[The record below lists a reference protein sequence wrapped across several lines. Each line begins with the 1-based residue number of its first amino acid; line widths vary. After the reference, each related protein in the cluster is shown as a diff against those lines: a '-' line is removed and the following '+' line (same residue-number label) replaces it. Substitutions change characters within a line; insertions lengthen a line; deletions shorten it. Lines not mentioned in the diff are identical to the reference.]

1 MQEADISLQIT
12 DKSLGNVLRGIAAL
26 GVMLGHLTYMLP
38 WYIHRLFPGELFVG
52 LFFFFSGYGL
62 YVSLN
67 KKDYLSGFLKKKIVK
82 IYLPFLLVE
91 SVYTVLILSTKQEF
105 TLSSFVLGSLGI
117 RLYNKVLWYVV
128 ELLIINLL
136 FFLISKYATR
146 LAKRGIIVTWI
157 TLYVLFI
164 LIGVAL
170 DIDTCWY
177 LSTSAFLLGVLVA
190 LDKVVFKR
198 VLTIGRGSTICA
210 LFIVGYCGLC
220 FLTNIKNAPPS
231 YIPINYLVTAIELF
245 LVPLFVLSVAFL
257 VQHLNAPS
265 GIKSLLSPIGIVSY
279 EIYLWHIPVFFVM
292 KSFISN
298 SYLLVLSTVL
308 ITIAVSSLFR
318 YKQLKAFISNGNN

>member
-1 MQEADISLQIT
+1 MQEADCSLQIT
-12 DKSLGNVLRGIAAL
+12 DKKIGNVLRGIAAL

-62 YVSLN
+62 YVSLT

-82 IYLPFLLVE
+82 IYLPFLLAE
-91 SVYTVLILSTKQEF
+91 SVYTILILSTKQEF
-105 TLSSFVLGSLGI
+105 TLSSFILGSLGI

-128 ELLIINLL
+128 ELLLINIL
-136 FFLISKYATR
+136 FFFISKFATR
-146 LAKRGIIVTWI
+146 LPKRRIIVTWI
-157 TLYVLFI
+157 ILYSFFL
-164 LIGVAL
+164 LIDVAL

-177 LSTSAFLLGVLVA
+177 LSTSAFLIGVVAA
-190 LDKVVFKR
+190 LDKAVLK
-198 VLTIGRGSTICA
+198 VLTIGSGGAICA

-220 FLTNIKNAPPS
+220 FITNIKNAPPS
-231 YIPINYLVTAIELF
+231 YIPINLLVTAIELF

-257 VQHLNAPS
+257 VQHINVPH
-265 GIKSLLSPIGIVSY
+265 GIKSLLSSIGFISY

-298 SYLLVLSTVL
+298 SYLLILSTILLTIVL
-308 ITIAVSSLFR
+308 SSLFR
-318 YKQLKAFISNGNN
+318 FKQLKAFINNGNN